1 MATHLNRGKIPYVPT
16 DAAKLYPETDG
27 KPMAATDLHR
37 ALLIWTL
44 QALEAHF
51 SQIPEVY
58 VSGDIMMYDVEG
70 PHRTAVSPDVLVS
83 FGIGTKKRRTY
94 KVWEEGKP
102 PEFAMEF
109 SSESTYENDLTGKMD
124 IYAAMGI
131 QDYFLYDAEGRYLPS
146 SLMGFELVNGAYV
159 GIPANADGGIHSR
172 ALNLDFHLRDDGDL
186 AIYAPSAGEWLQTPT
201 EVAEARAEKAEAEVA
216 RLREQLARL
225 QRDP

>member
-1 MATHLNRGKIPYVPT
+1 MG
-16 DAAKLYPETDG
+16 
-27 KPMAATDLHR
+27 
-37 ALLIWTL
+37 
-44 QALEAHF
+44 
-51 SQIPEVY
+51 
-58 VSGDIMMYDVEG
+58 
-70 PHRTAVSPDVLVS
+70 
-83 FGIGTKKRRTY
+83 
-94 KVWEEGKP
+94 
-102 PEFAMEF
+102 
-109 SSESTYENDLTGKMD
+109 SEMCIRDS
-124 IYAAMGI
+124 
-131 QDYFLYDAEGRYLPS
+131 DAEGRYLPS

>member
-27 KPMAATDLHR
+27 KPMAASDLHR

-70 PHRTAVSPDVLVS
+70 PYRTAVSPDVLVS
-83 FGIGTKKRRTY
+83 FGIGPKKRRTY

-102 PEFAMEF
+102 PEFVMEF
-109 SSESTYENDLTGKMD
+109 SSESTYQNDLTDKMD

-131 QDYFLYDAEGRYLPS
+131 RDYFLYDAEGRYLPS
-146 SLMGFELVNGAYV
+146 SLMGFELVNDAYV
-159 GIPANADGGIHSR
+159 GIPANADGGIHSGT
-172 ALNLDFHLRDDGDL
+172 LNLDFHLRDAEDL
-186 AIYAPSAGEWLQTPT
+186 AIYVPSVGKWLQTPA
-201 EVAEARAEKAEAEVA
+201 EVAEARAETAEAEVA

-225 QRDP
+225 QRDT